1 MTQTC
6 YSETNPDFANIESPN
21 PANQCVGEQL
31 TSGNSLI
38 GTTID
43 KVSMWCYYTG
53 SPGSAKCTFGVYG
66 SNRALK
72 SESAEFNITDLGSST
87 DPPALQKD
95 LSSSVEL
102 ALEDIIAVRTVS
114 APSGFAIKVRQCDG
128 CSGGQF
134 ANGRRAIFVKDGT
147 STSTSSSD
155 VNFCV
160 TEVVTPTSSEV
171 LLPPEPAM
179 VRL

>member
-6 YSETNPDFANIESPN
+6 YTETNPDFANIESPN

-38 GTTID
+38 GTTIS

-72 SESAEFNITDLGSST
+72 AESAEFNITDLGSST
-87 DPPALQKD
+87 NPSALQKD

-114 APSGFAIKVRQCDG
+114 APSGFGIKIRQCDG
-128 CSGGQF
+128 CSGGQY
-134 ANGRRAIFVKDGT
+134 ANGRRAIFVKDGS
-147 STSTSSSD
+147 STATSSSD

-160 TEVVTPTSSEV
+160 TEGTTPSGGV
-171 LLPPEPAM
+171 LLPPPVAM
-179 VRL
+179 VNL

>member
-6 YSETNPDFANIESPN
+6 YQETNPDFANIESPN

-38 GTTID
+38 GTTIS

-72 SESAEFNITDLGSST
+72 AESAQFDITDLGSDT

-95 LSSSVEL
+95 LSSNVEL

-114 APSGFAIKVRQCDG
+114 APSGFGIKIRQCDG

-134 ANGRRAIFVKDGT
+134 ANGRRAIFVKDG
-147 STSTSSSD
+147 STTATSSSD

-160 TEVVTPTSSEV
+160 TAAAPGSSGGAR
-171 LLPPEPAM
+171 LPPPPI
-179 VRL
+179 VL